1 MIYPVDSVNQPLNNC
16 AQMYNLVV
24 VDPYISKFCFPSS
37 LRVFLASFRETRLEP
52 SLEKTETSLGVG
64 RSYGD
69 LWSSYQSF
77 LRGLSNCSITD
88 SRALIL
94 KRGCS
99 SSSQARIPTRI
110 MFFLFFFLRHLFAKT
125 YLRSLAQVPSPLPT
139 AAPPVPIFQKV
150 QVGLLTSHLAH
161 CLNSPHN

>member
-110 MFFLFFFLRHLFAKT
+110 MFFLFFFFASFICQNLFAIFG
-125 YLRSLAQVPSPLPT
+125 PSPLSPSHCCT
-139 AAPPVPIFQKV
+139 ACANFPKSASRVIDE
-150 QVGLLTSHLAH
+150 
-161 CLNSPHN
+161 SPYPLSK

>member
-77 LRGLSNCSITD
+77 LRGLSNCSNTD

-110 MFFLFFFLRHLFAKT
+110 MFFLFFFCVI
-125 YLRSLAQVPSPLPT
+125 YLPKLICDLWLKSPLPF
-139 AAPPVPIFQKV
+139 PLLHRLCQFSKKCKSGYWRVNLPIV
-150 QVGLLTSHLAH
+150 
-161 CLNSPHN
+161 